1 MTEQEKQEII
11 AEVKKSVMNEMKD
24 KIVKEDTQK
33 TLKVP
38 REKWYGERF
47 SHGRESAMIQ
57 AFDTPYMA
65 WEAWEHIR
73 RLTCLVCG
81 VRYVRQLEGNPDAER
96 ICDEIC
102 QKIYDLRIELTKSND
117 ETVGDEIAH

>member
-33 TLKVP
+33 VLKEP

-47 SHGRESAMIQ
+47 STRQDSTMVQ
-57 AFDTPYMA
+57 AFDTSYMA
-65 WEAWEHIR
+65 WEAWDHIR

-102 QKIYDLRIELTKSND
+102 QKIYDLRIS
-117 ETVGDEIAH
+117 VGKKNGH